1 MHLKHA
7 DLLFDSIDIQIVC
20 MEQAWGS
27 SLKQV
32 KDEDDRVLKMRDF
45 MYDRNYTSLD
55 RDILLQRNYWLNCKR
70 DIIWRKKK

>member
-45 MYDRNYTSLD
+45 MYDRNYAPPYF
-55 RDILLQRNYWLNCKR
+55 IAKKLLAKLEKR
-70 DIIWRKKK
+70 YYLKKKKVI